1 VGATVVVG
9 DGEGDEDRDR
19 SALSA
24 SLVDGSRSGRYFFV
38 PVSVP
43 VLFAVDEDERSL
55 RDVERELL
63 DRYARS
69 YRVVC
74 VASAEEATA
83 ELQALAAAG
92 EDVALV
98 LAAQELTETTG
109 SELLGGVRTLH
120 PHAQRGL
127 LIDWGS
133 WGDGRT
139 GEEIFRAM
147 ARRQIEYYVIR
158 PSRTPDEL
166 FHQSVSTFLLEWA
179 HARRVSPHT
188 VHIVSDSWTG
198 RAYELREVL
207 GRCAVPHA
215 FVSADSPKGR
225 ELVGE
230 SGDGEPLPLV
240 IFPNGTVLA
249 DPTDLELA
257 SAAGATIDPKR
268 RRFDIVIVGA
278 GPAGLS
284 AAVYGASE
292 GLRTLVVDDGGI
304 GGQATSSSLIRNY
317 LGFPRGVS
325 GRRLAESAYEQAWV
339 FGAKFAFMHDATGI
353 RRDRDRVY
361 VSLSDGGEVSAAAV
375 VLATGATYRRLGV
388 EEIEEL
394 VGAGVFYG
402 GPASEAPAMV
412 GRGVYVVGG
421 ANSAGQAA
429 LHLAEYAE
437 RVTLV
442 VRGKS
447 LGAGMSHYLVRQVEG
462 APNVEVLLGTEVVGG
477 GGDGRLENLVL
488 RHRAGDA
495 TETVE
500 ADALFLM
507 IGARPNTD
515 WLPAELARGDG
526 GFVRTGAD
534 LESDGSWPLER
545 SPFSLETSMPGVFA
559 AGDVRHGSMNR
570 VASAVGEGSIAIKLV
585 HELFAAEQVHPRD
598 RV

>member
-1 VGATVVVG
+1 V
-9 DGEGDEDRDR
+9 
-19 SALSA
+19 
-24 SLVDGSRSGRYFFV
+24 SL
-38 PVSVP
+38 P

-55 RDVERELL
+55 REVERELA
-63 DRYARS
+63 DRYSRS

-74 VASAEEATA
+74 VASAEEALA
-83 ELQALAAAG
+83 ELEALAAAE

-98 LAAQELTETTG
+98 LSAQWLWETTG
-109 SELLGGVRTLH
+109 SELLSRVRTLH

-139 GEEIFRAM
+139 GEAIFQAM

-166 FHQSVSTFLLEWA
+166 FHQSISTFLLEWA
-179 HARRVSPHT
+179 HARKISPHT
-188 VHIVSDSWTG
+188 VSVVGESWTG

-207 GRCAVPHA
+207 GRCAVPHK
-215 FVSADSPKGR
+215 FMLADSPEGQAVAT
-225 ELVGE
+225 EA
-230 SGDGEPLPLV
+230 GDATDLPLV
-240 IFPNGTVLA
+240 VFPNGTVLE

-268 RRFDIVIVGA
+268 RQFDVIIVGA

-292 GLRTLVVDDGGI
+292 GFRTLVVDDGGI

-325 GRRLAESAYEQAWV
+325 GRRLAESAYEQGWV
-339 FGAKFAFMHDATGI
+339 FGAKFAFMHAATAI
-353 RRDRDRVY
+353 RREGERIHLA
-361 VSLSDGGEVSAAAV
+361 LSDGGEVSARAAI
-375 VLATGATYRRLGV
+375 LATGATYRRLGV
-388 EEIEEL
+388 EPIEEL

-402 GPASEAPAMV
+402 GPASEAPALTGAEV
-412 GRGVYVVGG
+412 HVVGG

-429 LHLAEYAE
+429 LHLAEYAK

-442 VRGKS
+442 VRGES
-447 LGAGMSHYLVRQVEG
+447 LAAGMSHYLVSQVEG
-462 APNVEVLLGTEVVGG
+462 AANIEVRLGTEVVDGG
-477 GGDGRLENLVL
+477 GEGRLQSLTL
-488 RHRAGDA
+488 RDRAEGT
-495 TETVE
+495 TEEVA

-515 WLPAELARGDG
+515 WLPAELALGEG

-534 LESDGSWPLER
+534 LEGDGAWPLER
-545 SPFSLETSMPGVFA
+545 GPLALETSMPGVFA

-570 VASAVGEGSIAIKLV
+570 VASAVGEGSVAIRLV
-585 HELFAAEQVHPRD
+585 HELVALPAA
-598 RV
+598 